1 MGKYLVA
8 VSLVKYPGCR
18 SFLCSGLVVICGL
31 NFLYS
36 LNQKDINEFVIEAA
50 FPLWT
55 FVHGLSFLVI
65 DGNVSVNRMPI
76 NIDDQTDKATS
87 RLMPAEVQ

>member
-1 MGKYLVA
+1 
-8 VSLVKYPGCR
+8 
-18 SFLCSGLVVICGL
+18 
-31 NFLYS
+31 
-36 LNQKDINEFVIEAA
+36 VIEAA